1 MNHSGS
7 MHHLFRVY
15 LNCSGWIQD
24 PVTIQFQGITWIN
37 QGIEFTWTI
46 QAVCLIYSGCTW
58 IVQAEF
64 RIHLQFNFR
73 DSLDYSGHQ
82 FFPQLFRLYVNYSG
96 MLPDILGPGVT
107 FPQPFR
113 LSFSFSGTWYEPHSS
128 LFLNKVSTLK
138 AKASTVEAILPRPR
152 TLHAEEDNRWR
163 LTVYNK
169 PIIEH
174 LLHYQ
179 D

>member
-46 QAVCLIYSGCTW
+46 QALCLIYSGCTW

-128 LFLNKVSTLK
+128 VVKQGLDPQGQGLDCRGRTPK
-138 AKASTVEAILPRPR
+138 AKDSTC
-152 TLHAEEDNRWR
+152 WR
-163 LTVYNK
+163 RQQMKTHCL
-169 PIIEH
+169 
-174 LLHYQ
+174 
-179 D
+179 